1 MNFKKKESFKFQV
14 LILFFFRKKKK
25 KKKKKMYNED
35 PRIKMN

>member
-1 MNFKKKESFKFQV
+1 MNLKKKESFKFQV
-14 LILFFFRKKKK
+14 LIIFFFRKK

>member
-1 MNFKKKESFKFQV
+1 MNLKKKESFKFQV
-14 LILFFFRKKKK
+14 LIHFFFRKK

>member
-1 MNFKKKESFKFQV
+1 MNLKKKESFKFQV

-25 KKKKKMYNED
+25 KKKMYNED

>member
-1 MNFKKKESFKFQV
+1 MNLKKKESFKFQV
-14 LILFFFRKKKK
+14 LINFFFRKK